1 MPNTASSGL
10 SATAIS
16 RVTNHNHRGL
26 TTTEALARLKQ
37 FGPNAV
43 VEEKARPLKEFIKR
57 FWAPIPWLLEA
68 TIILQL
74 FLHERVEAAVI
85 GALLVL
91 NAMLS
96 LLQEG
101 RAQKAL
107 ALLRQQLRVLARVCR
122 DGTWTSLPSNWCL
135 GTLSIYAREPLCRQT

>member
-1 MPNTASSGL
+1 MTPAQASEGL
-10 SATAIS
+10 APSQANHAPTPA
-16 RVTNHNHRGL
+16 RLTDHNHRGL
-26 TTTEALARLKQ
+26 TSAEARARLKQ

-43 VEEKARPLKEFIKR
+43 VEEKPHPLKDFLKR

-74 FLHERVEAAVI
+74 FLHEQVEAAVV
-85 GALLVL
+85 GGLLIL
-91 NAMLS
+91 NATLS

-107 ALLRQQLRVLARVCR
+107 ALLREQLRVAARVRR
-122 DGTWTSLPSNWCL
+122 DGT
-135 GTLSIYAREPLCRQT
+135 